1 MVWEQT
7 FRMTFHVFPSS
18 PFLSPPPLQD
28 RTRLALWLTIPPC
41 PLRHISNSRWGDGSE
56 SGRRWLGWVVSWAT
70 WGWAHPQSHLW
81 LWQMFR
87 LHKIVSFLFS
97 LQSQPGS
104 HGNLLSN
111 VAHIARTH
119 RTRRKT
125 ARGSATALLIH
136 TQKSHYRGCKRLCCG
151 DTGHICVSCLLEEE
165 WRKQDLYWDQNVAA
179 YMKGSFHYS
188 KRIIVILKEINW
200 QFQRPALLLYPQE
213 KH

>member
-1 MVWEQT
+1 
-7 FRMTFHVFPSS
+7 MTFHVSPSS
-18 PFLSPPPLQD
+18 PFLSPPPLQE
-28 RTRLALWLTIPPC
+28 RRRLALWLTIPPC
-41 PLRHISNSRWGDGSE
+41 PLRHISNSRWGEGSE

-125 ARGSATALLIH
+125 ARESATALLIH
-136 TQKSHYRGCKRLCCG
+136 TQNH
-151 DTGHICVSCLLEEE
+151 TT
-165 WRKQDLYWDQNVAA
+165 VAA
-179 YMKGSFHYS
+179 KDCAVEIQGTSVWAVCWKKNEES
-188 KRIIVILKEINW
+188 RIYTEIKMW
-200 QFQRPALLLYPQE
+200 LLTWRE
-213 KH
+213 VFIIANES